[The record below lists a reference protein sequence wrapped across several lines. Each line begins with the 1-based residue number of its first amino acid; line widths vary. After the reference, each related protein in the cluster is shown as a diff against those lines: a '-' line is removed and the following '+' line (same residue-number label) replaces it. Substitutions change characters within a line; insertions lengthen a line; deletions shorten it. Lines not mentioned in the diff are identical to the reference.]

1 MEGDEIWTPV
11 QRTLEECVNGDDV
24 SVRQI
29 QQIFHFPGSLDDLSE
44 RNPLLRIRHHGLPT
58 AQNAK
63 VCFRWQ
69 RGATVE
75 MGNHSIL
82 LPGSGRT
89 FGQLTYG
96 MVIHHFPYR
105 FEDQFVA
112 KVRKGLAGLAAA
124 ADLPDAICSHW
135 RAYGRIL
142 SMSGEEGLRHWYREK
157 IFHDD
162 SRIRQLVTD
171 HHQFSEI

>member
-1 MEGDEIWTPV
+1 MTPKLV
-11 QRTLEECVNGDDV
+11 KLNKNTSNVPARIDGFNNG
-24 SVRQI
+24 SVT
-29 QQIFHFPGSLDDLSE
+29 S
-44 RNPLLRIRHHGLPT
+44 
-58 AQNAK
+58 K
-63 VCFRWQ
+63 
-69 RGATVE
+69 
-75 MGNHSIL
+75 
-82 LPGSGRT
+82 
-89 FGQLTYG
+89 
-96 MVIHHFPYR
+96 
-105 FEDQFVA
+105 

-157 IFHDD
+157 LFHDD